1 MMGQKERYYKSCFNY
16 TGGKHKLLK
25 QIEPLFPKHIDH
37 FVDLFCGGANVA
49 INANAKSG
57 TMCIDNQKEVIRL
70 YNTLKEMP
78 INQVFETIDSTIQRF
93 GLSNT
98 FRFGYEKYN
107 CMSGIRL
114 SEYNKEK
121 YLELREFYNKR
132 QEDSPFFDIV
142 FYVLTVFGFN
152 NQIRFNKKG
161 QYNIPVGKRDFN
173 ENIRTKLEDFIRII
187 KDKSIEFNGIDF
199 RDVETSHLVEG
210 DFLYADPPYL
220 ISTATYNEQ
229 NGWTEKEEKDLLCL
243 LDKLHQRGV
252 KFALSNV
259 LEHKGMENTILIN
272 WADEHKDTYFVNHL
286 DYNYTNSNYQ
296 IKQKKTKTSEVLI
309 TNYNPF

>member
-1 MMGQKERYYKSCFNY
+1 MMEQKEKYYKSCFNY

-25 QIEPLFPKHIDH
+25 QIEPLFPKQIQN

-57 TMCIDNQKEVIRL
+57 TMCVDNQKEVIRL

-78 INQVFETIDSTIQRF
+78 INQVFETIDTTIQRF

-98 FRFGYEKYN
+98 FHFGYETYN
-107 CMSGIRL
+107 CMSGNGL

-121 YLELREFYNKR
+121 YLALREFYNKR
-132 QEDSPFFDIV
+132 EEDSPFFDIV

-173 ENIRTKLEDFIRII
+173 ENIRTNLEDFIRII
-187 KDKSIEFNGIDF
+187 KDKSIEFHRSDF
-199 RDVETSHLVEG
+199 RDIDTSHLVEG

-229 NGWTEKEEKDLLCL
+229 NGWTEKEEKDLLGL
-243 LDKLHQRGV
+243 LDTLHQKGV

-259 LEHKGMENTILIN
+259 LEHKGMENTILID
-272 WADEHKDTYFVNHL
+272 WIGEHKDTYFVNHL
-286 DYNYTNSNYQ
+286 DYNYNNSNYQ
-296 IKQKKTKTSEVLI
+296 IKQKKTKTTEVLI
-309 TNYNPF
+309 TNYNPI

>member
-1 MMGQKERYYKSCFNY
+1 MIEQKEKYYKSCFNY

-25 QIEPLFPKHIDH
+25 QIEPLFPKQPLN

-57 TMCIDNQKEVIRL
+57 IVCIDNQKEVIRL
-70 YNTLKEMP
+70 YNTLKEMS
-78 INQVFETIDSTIQRF
+78 IDKVFETIDSTIQRF

-98 FRFGYEKYN
+98 FQFGYEKYN
-107 CMSGIRL
+107 CMSGNGL

-121 YLELREFYNKR
+121 YLELRGFYNNR
-132 QEDSPFFDIV
+132 QEDSPFFDVV

-173 ENIRTKLEDFIRII
+173 ENIRTNLEDFIRII
-187 KDKSIEFNGIDF
+187 KDKNIEFHRIDF
-199 RDVETSHLVEG
+199 RDFDTSNLDDG

-243 LDKLHQRGV
+243 LDKLHERGV

-259 LEHKGMENTILIN
+259 LEHKGMENTILID
-272 WADEHKDTYFVNHL
+272 WVDEHKDTYYVNHL
-286 DYNYTNSNYQ
+286 DYNYKNSNYQ
-296 IKQKKTKTSEVLI
+296 IKEKKTKTSEVLI

>member
-1 MMGQKERYYKSCFNY
+1 MEQKEKYYKSCFNY

-25 QIEPLFPKHIDH
+25 QIEPLFPKQIHN

-49 INANAKSG
+49 INANAESKTIG
-57 TMCIDNQKEVIRL
+57 IDYQKEVIRL
-70 YNTLKEMP
+70 YNTLKDMP
-78 INQVFETIDSTIQRF
+78 IDQVFEIIDSSIQRF

-107 CMSGIRL
+107 CMSGNGL

-132 QEDSPFFDIV
+132 AEDSPFFDIV

-173 ENIRTKLEDFIRII
+173 ENIRTNLEDFIRII
-187 KDKSIEFNGIDF
+187 KDKSIEFYRSDF
-199 RDVETSHLVEG
+199 RDFDTSHLVEG

-229 NGWTEKEEKDLLCL
+229 NGWTEKEEKDLLGL
-243 LDKLHQRGV
+243 LDQLHQRGV

-259 LEHKGMENTILIN
+259 LEHKGMENTILSN
-272 WADEHKDTYFVNHL
+272 WIGEHKDTYFVNHL
-286 DYNYTNSNYQ
+286 DYNYNNSNYQ
-296 IKQKKTKTSEVLI
+296 IKQKKTKTTEVLI
-309 TNYNPF
+309 TNYNPI

>member
-70 YNTLKEMP
+70 YNTLKEIP
-78 INQVFETIDSTIQRF
+78 INEVFETIDSTIQRF